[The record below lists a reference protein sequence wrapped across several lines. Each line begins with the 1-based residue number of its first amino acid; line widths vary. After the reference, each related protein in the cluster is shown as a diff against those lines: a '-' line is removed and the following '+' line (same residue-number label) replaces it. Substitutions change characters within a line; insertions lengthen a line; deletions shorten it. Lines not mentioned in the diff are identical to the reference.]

1 MVEIDGNGRDG
12 GGRREDI
19 PLTYSPSFHFFY
31 FSLSPSFFLASF
43 FSFLFFFVCFCNYF
57 FKRYFKIKEFTK
69 NKDMEELFRG
79 LKRVCQNV
87 KCNVL
92 KGYVHVR
99 GMWRRCN
106 GCVSHLG
113 V

>member
-1 MVEIDGNGRDG
+1 MEMVEMVVL
-12 GGRREDI
+12 RREDI

-31 FSLSPSFFLASF
+31 FSIFLSFSPSFFLASF
-43 FSFLFFFVCFCNYF
+43 FSFSLFFCFALVT
-57 FKRYFKIKEFTK
+57 YFKISKEFTQ

-79 LKRVCQNV
+79 GLKRVCQSV

-99 GMWRRCN
+99 GMWRRDD